1 LDLNSLLRL
10 ASSGVSS
17 YPPADLP
24 TLADWCWDHGETTG
38 DARYCSLWRSLS
50 AIVDLFDAHGA
61 VPVAVTAALDRIFQ
75 ESLPDIV
82 AAPDVEVGAGMARAL
97 RESVMRAAR

>member
-1 LDLNSLLRL
+1 
-10 ASSGVSS
+10 
-17 YPPADLP
+17 
-24 TLADWCWDHGETTG
+24 
-38 DARYCSLWRSLS
+38 
-50 AIVDLFDAHGA
+50 VDLFDAHGA